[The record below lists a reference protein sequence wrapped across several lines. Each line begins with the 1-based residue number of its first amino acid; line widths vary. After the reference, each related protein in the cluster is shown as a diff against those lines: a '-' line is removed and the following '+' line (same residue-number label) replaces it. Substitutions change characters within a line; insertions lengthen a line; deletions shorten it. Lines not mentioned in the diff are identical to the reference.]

1 MLLITTLFNQNSHI
15 SILGKYMTFNDR
27 LTMKIIKKLL
37 LSPWTALVTLV
48 LVLGIKIAEPVF
60 VESTRLNYF
69 DQLIT
74 SREATV
80 NKNIYTVNIDEA
92 ALDKYGQWPLP
103 RGEYAKIVEDLYR
116 RGAGLVVLN
125 IIMPDSDRS
134 KQDAVLARAMEKF
147 PVVLGSVPSER
158 TKNTPR
164 TPGSAVINSEFQD
177 QIVQY
182 PGLIANVPLLEN
194 AAAGVGIV
202 NTLPEID
209 GVNRRLP
216 LIVSVNEK
224 IYASMS
230 IEVLRVAAGDNTVQ
244 VKLSP
249 IGVEKMRIPKFGPI
263 TTDELGRIWVD
274 TTQKS
279 KSTGLTELPANFDG
293 AIVIVGTSAAGLG
306 NPVPTAQGAMWPQ
319 DYQAAAIGTMING
332 VNIQRPDYADGLEI
346 IAIASAG
353 ILLLILTRWVYVGL
367 ASVVVLTVG
376 GYFASRWAFVNYL
389 FLFDATAF
397 IGSTVLVALHAYG
410 VKFVSEFLQKQ
421 AIKKQFAGYCSK
433 EVVEMLQKDPDL
445 IKRGVRKDVSVM
457 FSDLRGFTPIG
468 EHYGDDVAGL
478 GKYMNGYM
486 DAISKPIMDNKGMV
500 IKYVGDASMHIH
512 GAPIE
517 DTNHARTI
525 VAVGLQMLDAVDA
538 YTKEMEAQGLPPAA
552 MGWGCNTGIGFI
564 GEMGSTDR
572 HSYDILGDMV
582 STAARLEARC
592 KAYGV
597 LCIIGA
603 ETYNRTKDD
612 FFYLMIDNLQPKGKS
627 VADLIYTALRPNGD
641 DWSKDLVRYNE
652 MQLLYKSKKFDEAA
666 AMCSKMK
673 GTFGGQM
680 DKYYKIWI
688 ERCDFMKQQD
698 LGDNWQGEF
707 IAHEK

>member
-1 MLLITTLFNQNSHI
+1 
-15 SILGKYMTFNDR
+15 
-27 LTMKIIKKLL
+27 MKINYKKILV
-37 LSPWTALVTLV
+37 SPWTALITLA
-48 LVLGIKIAEPVF
+48 LVVSVRIADPTF
-60 VESTRLNYF
+60 VESVRLRYF
-69 DQLIT
+69 DTLIT
-74 SREATV
+74 AKEPTF
-80 NKNIYTVNIDEA
+80 NNIVTVNIDEES
-92 ALDKYGQWPLP
+92 LNKYGQWPLP
-103 RGEYAKIVEDLYR
+103 RAKYAEIIRDLYS

-125 IIMPDSDRS
+125 VLMPEPDRTGGDSS
-134 KQDAVLARAMEKF
+134 LGQALKEF
-147 PVVLGSVPSER
+147 PVVLSSAPAQQ

-164 TPGSAVINSEFQD
+164 TPGSAVLGPEWLD
-177 QIVQY
+177 QIVTY
-182 PGLIANVPLLEN
+182 PGLIANIPVLEN
-194 AAAGVGIV
+194 NAAGVGIT
-202 NTLPEID
+202 NTLPEVD

-216 LIVSVNEK
+216 LIVGVDGK
-224 IYASMS
+224 LYPS
-230 IEVLRVAAGDNTVQ
+230 IAMETLRVAAGDSTFQ
-244 VKLSP
+244 VKLFEG
-249 IGVEKMRIPKFGPI
+249 GVEKMRIPKFGPI
-263 TTDELGRIWVD
+263 STDNLGRIWID
-274 TTQKS
+274 WSQQS
-279 KSTGLTELPANFDG
+279 RSFNLTKLPKDLEG
-293 AIVIVGTSAAGLG
+293 AIVIVGPTLAGVG
-306 NPVPTAQGAMWPQ
+306 NPLPTAKGAVWPHEV
-319 DYQAAAIGTMING
+319 QASVIGTMVNG
-332 VNIQRPDYADGLEI
+332 IVIQRPDYADGLEI
-346 IAIASAG
+346 IAIVAVG
-353 ILLLILTRWVYVGL
+353 LLLLFLTRWVYVGL
-367 ASVVVLTVG
+367 ASVIVICVGVVVG
-376 GYFASRWAFVNYL
+376 SQYMFSSHL
-389 FLFDATAF
+389 FLFDATA
-397 IGSTVLVALHAYG
+397 ILSGAILVALHAYG

-486 DAISKPIMDNKGMV
+486 DAISKPMLENRGMV

-517 DTNHARTI
+517 DPNHARTI
-525 VAVGLQMLDAVDA
+525 VAVGLEMLDAVDE
-538 YTKEMEAQGLPPAA
+538 YTKLMEAQGLPPAA

-564 GEMGSTDR
+564 GEMGSTER

-612 FFYLMIDNLQPKGKS
+612 FFYLCIDNLQPKGKS
-627 VADLIYTALRPNGD
+627 VADLIYTALRTRGA

-652 MQLLYKSKKFDEAA
+652 MQALYRAKKFDEAA
-666 AMCSKMK
+666 DMCKKLK

-688 ERCDFMKQQD
+688 ERCEFMKQQD
-698 LGDNWQGEF
+698 LGPNWNGEF

>member
-1 MLLITTLFNQNSHI
+1 MLKK
-15 SILGKYMTFNDR
+15 ILT
-27 LTMKIIKKLL
+27 
-37 LSPWTALVTLV
+37 SPWTALLTLA
-48 LVLGIKIAEPVF
+48 LIISIRIADPVF
-60 VESTRLNYF
+60 VESVRLRYF
-69 DQLIT
+69 DTLIT
-74 SREATV
+74 QKEPTA
-80 NKNIYTVNIDEA
+80 NNIYTVNIDEA

-103 RGEYAKIVEDLYR
+103 RSEYAKIIKDLYD

-125 IIMPDSDRS
+125 VIMAEPDRTGG
-134 KQDAVLARAMEKF
+134 DAVLATALKQY
-147 PVVLGSVPSER
+147 PVVLGSVPAQK
-158 TKNTPR
+158 TKNSPR
-164 TPGSAVINSEFQD
+164 NPGSAVMGPEWQD

-182 PGLIANVPLLEN
+182 PGLIANIPSLEN
-194 AAAGVGIV
+194 AAAGIGIV
-202 NTLPEID
+202 STLPEID

-216 LIVSVNEK
+216 LVVSVDGK
-224 IYASMS
+224 LYPSISM
-230 IEVLRVAAGDNTVQ
+230 EALRVAAGDSTFQ
-244 VKLSP
+244 VKLNEG
-249 IGVEKMRIPKFGPI
+249 GVEKMRIPKFGPI
-263 TTDELGRIWVD
+263 TTDNLGRVWIDWSQENKQVSLMD
-274 TTQKS
+274 
-279 KSTGLTELPANFDG
+279 LPKDFHG
-293 AIVIVGTSAAGLG
+293 AIVIVGPTAAGIA
-306 NPVPTAQGAMWPQ
+306 NPLPTAKGAVFPQ
-319 DYQAAAIGTMING
+319 DVQAAAIGTMVNG
-332 VNIQRPDYADGLEI
+332 VVIQRPDYADGVEI
-346 IAIASAG
+346 IALLVFG
-353 ILLLILTRWVYVGL
+353 ILLIFLSRWTYVGICATVVIVGAVVPGTIYAFNGWLIL
-367 ASVVVLTVG
+367 A
-376 GYFASRWAFVNYL
+376 
-389 FLFDATAF
+389 DATA
-397 IGSTVLVALHAYG
+397 IAGGLIIVALHTYG

-433 EVVEMLQKDPDL
+433 EVVELLQKDPDL

-486 DAISKPIMDNKGMV
+486 DSISRPILDNKGMV

-517 DTNHARTI
+517 DPNHARTI
-525 VAVGLQMLDAVDA
+525 VKVGLEMLDAVDE
-538 YTKEMEAQGLPPAA
+538 YTKLMEAQGLPPAA

-597 LCIIGA
+597 LAIIGA

-612 FFYLMIDNLQPKGKS
+612 FFYLLLDNLQPKGKT
-627 VADLIYTALRPNGD
+627 VADLIYTVIRPRGED
-641 DWSKDLVRYNE
+641 YTRDKIAHEVMHDLYR
-652 MQLLYKSKKFDEAA
+652 QKKFDEAA

-698 LGDNWQGEF
+698 LGNNWNGEF
-707 IAHEK
+707 VAHEK